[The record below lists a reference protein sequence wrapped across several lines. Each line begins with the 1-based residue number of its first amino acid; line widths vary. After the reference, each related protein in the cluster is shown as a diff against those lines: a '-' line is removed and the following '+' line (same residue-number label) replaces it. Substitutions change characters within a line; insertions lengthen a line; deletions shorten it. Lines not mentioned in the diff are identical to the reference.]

1 MDNQPPISPPI
12 AQPQMSAPMPE
23 PKHGKLG
30 MFITILVTALVAG
43 SGVYAWQYFGT
54 FAETQRLNSALTS
67 TQDELGRQMD
77 RVAALQTENNDSMTK
92 LEEAQRDLI
101 EFRVV
106 KPQIISPAD
115 GEEVQGPSIVVKGT
129 ALSGQKVVAYI
140 NYDTFIPRCLAGL
153 ETAVNGGVAIADA
166 DGNFELELQEACS
179 RDISLYVSAPPK
191 AFENDLC
198 YPEESISDVAQFTI
212 VGELPAVCN
221 Q

>member
-1 MDNQPPISPPI
+1 
-12 AQPQMSAPMPE
+12 MPE

-30 MFITILVTALVAG
+30 MFVTILVTALVVG
-43 SGVYAWQYFGT
+43 GGVYAWQYFGT

-67 TQDELGRQMD
+67 TQDELGRQMN
-77 RVAALQTENNDSMTK
+77 RVAALQTENDDSMTT
-92 LEEAQRDLI
+92 LEEAQRNLI

-106 KPQIISPAD
+106 KPQIILPAD

-129 ALSGQKVVAYI
+129 ALSGQRVAAYI
-140 NYDTFIPRCLAGL
+140 NYDTKIPRCLAGI
-153 ETAVNGGVAIADA
+153 ETYANGGVAVADA

-179 RDISLYVSAPPK
+179 RDIALYVSAPPK
-191 AFENDLC
+191 AFEFDLC
-198 YPEESISDVAQFTI
+198 YPQGSISNVVQFTI